1 MIINIIM
8 ENEESFTSEFVSSIL
23 EKIRESNHIEIELT
37 KTFINKKQMKVERT
51 TLFKMSQPFL
61 FDIYGIVNIDRR

>member
-1 MIINIIM
+1 M